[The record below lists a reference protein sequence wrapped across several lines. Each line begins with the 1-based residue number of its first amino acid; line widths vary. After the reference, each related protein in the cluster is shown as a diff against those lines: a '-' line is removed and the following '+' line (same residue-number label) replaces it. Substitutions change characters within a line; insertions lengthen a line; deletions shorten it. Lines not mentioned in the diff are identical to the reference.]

1 MKQTVKFFLT
11 VIILLSTIF
20 ISSFNVFGNHFKS
33 PTIIEVETTKG
44 KIVIELYDETPIHK
58 ENFIRLVENGFYEGI
73 TFHRVIKNFMA
84 QAGDPNSRNEN
95 FKGKLGQNSEGQ
107 TLPAEIVPKYFHK
120 KGALAAARQ
129 GDQINPEK
137 KSSGSQFY
145 IVQGQ
150 KHTRNQIK
158 QMETRINQQMEN
170 AQISNFLKM
179 EGNEKYLKRIKNFQV
194 LRQSDSLNMLL
205 TQIKKMISLDGNSR
219 FSFSEEAIK
228 IYETIGGTPF
238 LDNGYTVFGEVIKG
252 IEIIDNIC
260 SVSTKEGDIP
270 IEPISI
276 VKMTILK

>member
-1 MKQTVKFFLT
+1 
-11 VIILLSTIF
+11 
-20 ISSFNVFGNHFKS
+20 
-33 PTIIEVETTKG
+33 
-44 KIVIELYDETPIHK
+44 
-58 ENFIRLVENGFYEGI
+58 
-73 TFHRVIKNFMA
+73 MA

-107 TLPAEIVPKYFHK
+107 TLPAEIITKYFHK

-170 AQISNFLKM
+170 AQIGKFLKM
-179 EGNEKYLKRIKNFQV
+179 EGNEQYMKRIKNFQD
-194 LRQSDSLNMLL
+194 LRLSDSLNILL
-205 TQIKKMISLDGNSR
+205 TQIKKMISANGNSR
-219 FSFSEEAIK
+219 FSFSEEAIN

-252 IEIIDNIC
+252 IEIIDDIC
-260 SVSTKEGDIP
+260 SVSTREGDIP
-270 IEPISI
+270 VEPISI
-276 VKMTILK
+276 LKMTILK

>member
-1 MKQTVKFFLT
+1 MKQTVKFFYLLM
-11 VIILLSTIF
+11 ILISAIF
-20 ISSFNVFGNHFKS
+20 ISSFIYIKN

-44 KIVIELYDETPIHK
+44 KILIELYDETPIHK
-58 ENFIRLVENGFYEGI
+58 ANFVKLVENGFYEGI

-107 TLPAEIVPKYFHK
+107 TLPAEIITKYFHK

-170 AQISNFLKM
+170 AQIGKFLKM
-179 EGNEKYLKRIKNFQV
+179 EGNEQYMKRIKNFQD
-194 LRQSDSLNMLL
+194 LRLSDSLNILL
-205 TQIKKMISLDGNSR
+205 TQIKKMISANGNSR
-219 FSFSEEAIK
+219 FSFSEEAIN

-252 IEIIDNIC
+252 IEIIDDIC
-260 SVSTKEGDIP
+260 SVSTREGDIP
-270 IEPISI
+270 VEPISI
-276 VKMTILK
+276 IKMTILK

>member
-170 AQISNFLKM
+170 ALISNFLKM

>member
-1 MKQTVKFFLT
+1 MKQTVKFFYLLM
-11 VIILLSTIF
+11 ILISVIF
-20 ISSFNVFGNHFKS
+20 ISSFIYIKN

-44 KIVIELYDETPIHK
+44 KILIELYDETPIHK
-58 ENFIRLVENGFYEGI
+58 ANFVKLVENGFYEGI

-107 TLPAEIVPKYFHK
+107 TLPAEIITKYFHK

-170 AQISNFLKM
+170 AQIGKFLKM
-179 EGNEKYLKRIKNFQV
+179 EGNEQYMKRIKNFQD
-194 LRQSDSLNMLL
+194 LRLSDSLNILL
-205 TQIKKMISLDGNSR
+205 TQIKKMISANGNSR
-219 FSFSEEAIK
+219 FSFSEEAIN
-228 IYETIGGTPF
+228 IYETIGGAPF
-238 LDNGYTVFGEVIKG
+238 LDNGYTVFGEVING
-252 IEIIDNIC
+252 IEIIDDIC
-260 SVSTKEGDIP
+260 SVSTREGDIP
-270 IEPISI
+270 VEPISI
-276 VKMTILK
+276 IKMTILK

>member
-1 MKQTVKFFLT
+1 M
-11 VIILLSTIF
+11 ILISTIF
-20 ISSFNVFGNHFKS
+20 ISSSNYLKN

-44 KIVIELYDETPIHK
+44 KIVIELYEETPIHK
-58 ENFIRLVENGFYEGI
+58 ANFIKLVENGFYEGI

>member
-20 ISSFNVFGNHFKS
+20 ISPFNVFGNHFKS

-58 ENFIRLVENGFYEGI
+58 ANFIKLVENGFYEGI

-95 FKGKLGQNSEGQ
+95 FKGKLGQNSEGK
-107 TLPAEIVPKYFHK
+107 TLPAEIIPKYFHK

-170 AQISNFLKM
+170 AQIGKFLKM
-179 EGNEKYLKRIKNFQV
+179 EGNEQYMKRIKNFQD
-194 LRQSDSLNMLL
+194 LRLSDSLNILL
-205 TQIKKMISLDGNSR
+205 TQIKKMISANGNSR
-219 FSFSEEAIK
+219 FSFSEEAIN
-228 IYETIGGTPF
+228 IYETIGGAPF
-238 LDNGYTVFGEVIKG
+238 LDNGYTVFGEVING
-252 IEIIDNIC
+252 IEIIDDIC
-260 SVSTKEGDIP
+260 SVSTREGDIP
-270 IEPISI
+270 VEPISI
-276 VKMTILK
+276 LKMTILK

>member
-179 EGNEKYLKRIKNFQV
+179 EGNEKYLKRIKNFQA
-194 LRQSDSLNMLL
+194 LKQSDSLNMLL